1 MQSYYVQASTIS
13 LAFLGKFIGG
23 VPFNSMRDGVHE
35 TFHIFRFFRW
45 YNQQM
50 HKGNL
55 DHSAW
60 RSVSFDQSIWKIFTQ
75 LLLMITCSTLMWC
88 LNISIFSLLLLLL
101 LFVSFNWR
109 LNHCIQTLTQYESH
123 THLLRRITTSVRRI
137 EVQSAVLCYGL
148 LQLVDH

>member
-88 LNISIFSLLLLLL
+88 LNISIFFRCCCCCCC
-101 LFVSFNWR
+101 LFRSTGDSIIAFK
-109 LNHCIQTLTQYESH
+109 HSH
-123 THLLRRITTSVRRI
+123 NMKVIRIYLGELPR
-137 EVQSAVLCYGL
+137 A
-148 LQLVDH
+148 